1 MPMEVIAPKIRGFIC
16 TTAHPAG
23 CAMNVQRQ
31 ADYVRQ
37 MIHTPRPDVSALI
50 LGASTGYGLAS
61 RIVLGAGYQAKT
73 LGIFYEKVP
82 SGTRPGSAGYYNSV
96 AYHKLA
102 QEWGCWAKSLNG
114 DAFSDEMREKAAQN
128 IRENMG
134 KLDYVIY
141 SLAAPR
147 RVHPLTGVTH
157 QSVLKPVGE
166 VYQSK
171 TVDLNTEEI
180 HAVSIEPACEE
191 EINDTIAVM
200 GGEDWQ
206 MWLNF
211 LMENDL
217 LKEGARAVA
226 YSYIGPEVTW
236 PIYRNGTIGK
246 AKEDLEKRTIEINQK
261 MQDKIGGNA
270 WVSVNKAVVTQASSA
285 IPVVPLYISILFKIM
300 REKKIHEDCIEQ
312 ITRLYMTH
320 IDKGLVPSL
329 DNKKRIRMDDWEMRP
344 DVQMAAYECWQK
356 INSGNLKMISD
367 FEPFKRE
374 FRNLFGFEVEGIDY
388 SQPVEVE
395 DII

>member
-1 MPMEVIAPKIRGFIC
+1 
-16 TTAHPAG
+16 
-23 CAMNVQRQ
+23 MNVQRQ

-166 VYQSK
+166 VYHSK

-180 HAVSIEPACEE
+180 HDVSIEPACEE

-261 MQDKIGGNA
+261 MQDKLGGNA

>member
-166 VYQSK
+166 VYHSK

-180 HAVSIEPACEE
+180 HDVSIEPACEE

-261 MQDKIGGNA
+261 MQDKLGGNA

>member
-166 VYQSK
+166 VYHSK

-180 HAVSIEPACEE
+180 HDVSIEPACEE

-356 INSGNLKMISD
+356 INSGNLKMVSD